1 MARTE
6 LPSLSDGNKLYL
18 YDLLK
23 REIGTGRQTFLPRV
37 EEALATDRMT
47 GKDLGFDDTR
57 ALMEALG
64 EAVALT
70 VFKGGRVYATLQ
82 PMPAWDEALAAAEAP
97 KAAGGSGKP
106 WKRKR
111 GAKAL
116 KPQRPRRV
124 KRDEDAGAAVD
135 AVAGEEAADARTN
148 PLTAEAVVVGD
159 TPSEADVAVEAT
171 VVVEAA
177 PKADVVADAAPAGT
191 PADGADASEAAQVPV
206 ADDSTLQEAGAA
218 EDADD
223 GATAAAGASETPA
236 IALTITYDP
245 TTGRTGET
253 VLVAEGVREGS
264 RSAAAP
270 QDGGAGADEPSA
282 APAQPERAADPTPD
296 AAPRPEEPVR
306 AAAAPIESNA
316 ARASA
321 RGGASGRTETRL
333 APGAEGLP
341 TASRPTEPAPEA
353 RQDAPSPVNGPVTDS
368 APEDKRHPAPEPSQ
382 GADSHGSDP
391 ALSASPARESHV
403 NAGEPGDA
411 SSPSAGKGA
420 DSRADA
426 PRPVCPN
433 TVPTRQALA
442 SYPRDFATEV
452 HIPSALLAALTQ
464 IMPLH
469 ANVADELSRDFRAAR
484 GLGEVRG
491 TRARAVFPLRFDG
504 GGRAVAVAIKR
515 TPQAMRPWAVNFIDR
530 IEDTALAQVD
540 IEGLPLVSPAEAAIR
555 ELAMRAYLD
564 PEALD
569 RLARAAWPAIWDAD
583 ALRAQLAFALRETEL
598 AAGPLP
604 TGLYTSEG
612 SPLLA
617 AFEATGEDIP
627 WRLTGPAAD

>member
-124 KRDEDAGAAVD
+124 KRDGDAGAAVD
-135 AVAGEEAADARTN
+135 AAAGEEVSDARTN
-148 PLTAEAVVVGD
+148 PLAAEPAVAGGAPSEEAVAIETV
-159 TPSEADVAVEAT
+159 PEAEVEA
-171 VVVEAA
+171 EAA
-177 PKADVVADAAPAGT
+177 PEAEVEADAGPVVAR
-191 PADGADASEAAQVPV
+191 ADGTDASEAAQAPV
-206 ADDSTLQEAGAA
+206 ADGSTPQDVDAA
-218 EDADD
+218 DDADD
-223 GATAAAGASETPA
+223 GVTAAAAAPETPA

-245 TTGRTGET
+245 TTGHTGET
-253 VLVAEGVREGS
+253 VLVAEGVREGP
-264 RSAAAP
+264 RDDGALQDEGIGADGPGAAAP
-270 QDGGAGADEPSA
+270 DV
-282 APAQPERAADPTPD
+282 T
-296 AAPRPEEPVR
+296 PRPGEPTR

-316 ARASA
+316 VSAAA
-321 RGGASGRTETRL
+321 RGGAGGRTEAKL
-333 APGAEGLP
+333 APGAESLP
-341 TASRPTEPAPEA
+341 TALRPTEPAPEA
-353 RQDAPSPVNGPVTDS
+353 RQDAPSPVNGPVTNS
-368 APEDKRHPAPEPSQ
+368 APEDKRAPAPEPSQ
-382 GADSHGSDP
+382 GSGSRGSDP
-391 ALSASPARESHV
+391 VLSASPARESHV
-403 NAGEPGDA
+403 NAGERGDA
-411 SSPSAGKGA
+411 SSPSAGKAAGG
-420 DSRADA
+420 RAGV
-426 PRPVCPN
+426 PRPVCPD

-540 IEGLPLVSPAEAAIR
+540 VEGLPLVSPAEEAVR

-569 RLARAAWPAIWDAD
+569 RLARVAWPAIWDVE
-583 ALRAQLAFALRETEL
+583 ALRAQLAFALRKAEL
-598 AAGPLP
+598 AAGPFP
-604 TGLYTSEG
+604 TGLYTPEG

-627 WRLTGPAAD
+627 WRLTGPAAS

>member
-148 PLTAEAVVVGD
+148 PLAAEPAVAGD
-159 TPSEADVAVEAT
+159 APSEEAL
-171 VVVEAA
+171 VVEAGVAVGAA
-177 PKADVVADAAPAGT
+177 PEAEVKADAG
-191 PADGADASEAAQVPV
+191 PVGARADGADASEAAQAPV
-206 ADDSTLQEAGAA
+206 ADGSAPQDVDAA
-218 EDADD
+218 DDADD
-223 GATAAAGASETPA
+223 GVAAAAAAPETPA

-253 VLVAEGVREGS
+253 VLVAEGVRERS
-264 RSAAAP
+264 RGDGAL
-270 QDGGAGADEPSA
+270 QDEGIGADEPGAA
-282 APAQPERAADPTPD
+282 APDLTPGPGEPARATS
-296 AAPRPEEPVR
+296 
-306 AAAAPIESNA
+306 APIESDAVSA
-316 ARASA
+316 AA
-321 RGGASGRTETRL
+321 RGGAGGRTEAKL
-333 APGAEGLP
+333 APGAESLP
-341 TASRPTEPAPEA
+341 TALRPTDPAPEA

-368 APEDKRHPAPEPSQ
+368 APEDKRAPAPEPSQ
-382 GADSHGSDP
+382 GSGSRGSDP
-391 ALSASPARESHV
+391 ILSASPARESHV
-403 NAGEPGDA
+403 NAGERGDA
-411 SSPSAGKGA
+411 SSPSAGKAAGG
-420 DSRADA
+420 RAGA
-426 PRPVCPN
+426 PRPVCPD

-540 IEGLPLVSPAEAAIR
+540 IEGLPLVSPAEEAVR

-569 RLARAAWPAIWDAD
+569 RLARAAWPAIWDVE
-583 ALRAQLAFALRETEL
+583 ALRAQLAFALRKAEL
-598 AAGPLP
+598 AAGPFP

-627 WRLTGPAAD
+627 WRLTGPAAG